1 MKPAPAILDLKAPT
15 NPILRQAR
23 HSVKQKIAARR
34 IMAKF
39 QHVKAIRTESRASR
53 LAAKRDYARPLRSYR
68 ETARDSPI
76 SSLAEARRRECRE
89 AVVTVPL
96 WAKRPQRM
104 ILSGVV
110 GDWFRGVRLDAQRW
124 SPTLRIDNP
133 RASWFSKIPIG
144 ASPRRSGSG
153 SMSRHGLKTTTTTR
167 RLLKGGT
174 NG

>member
-76 SSLAEARRRECRE
+76 SSLAEARRRECRK
-89 AVVTVPL
+89 AVVTVRP

-124 SPTLRIDNP
+124 SPYFALTTHP
-133 RASWFSKIPIG
+133 
-144 ASPRRSGSG
+144 
-153 SMSRHGLKTTTTTR
+153 RHGFPKSPSALR
-167 RLLKGGT
+167 RAAPDQVRCRATG
-174 NG
+174 

>member
-68 ETARDSPI
+68 EAARDSPI

-96 WAKRPQRM
+96 WAKRPQRA
-104 ILSGVV
+104 ILLGVV
-110 GDWFRGVRLDAQRW
+110 GDWFRG
-124 SPTLRIDNP
+124 
-133 RASWFSKIPIG
+133 RATGCSAMEPHTF
-144 ASPRRSGSG
+144 ALTTHA
-153 SMSRHGLKTTTTTR
+153 RHGFPKSPSALR
-167 RLLKGGT
+167 RAAPDQVRCRATG
-174 NG
+174 